1 MLQNCIVTL
10 QTSVKWQNNMLLTL
24 HTLPG
29 SRTVH
34 ESVYL
39 CSQIKLIWPRILQ
52 RFAEVWTLILFC
64 WNWLTLLECKGKM
77 KLMVENRT
85 SDPLDPSPDCDCHV
99 SKSHNIDLQSVTH
112 QEAFESTQVSL
123 LLWQILWVIFD
134 HDTST
139 VLVRLRGA
147 TVYTIHVFVWY
158 WHRRAGIKE

>member
-123 LLWQILWVIFD
+123 SYDKYCEWYLTTIRAQYWYGYEG
-134 HDTST
+134 
-139 VLVRLRGA
+139 LRFIPYMYLFGTGTGEPA
-147 TVYTIHVFVWY
+147 
-158 WHRRAGIKE
+158 